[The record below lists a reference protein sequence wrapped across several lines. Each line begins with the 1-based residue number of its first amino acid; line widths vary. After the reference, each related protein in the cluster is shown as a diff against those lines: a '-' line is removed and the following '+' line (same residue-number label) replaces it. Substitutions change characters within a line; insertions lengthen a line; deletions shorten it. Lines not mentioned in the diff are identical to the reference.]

1 MVVLCVL
8 QYVFSL
14 SIAEEGLGI
23 DWVLF
28 NTGAKSILFI
38 SMLVPNSRL
47 LKLLPEEKKSQNQ
60 YYYDYFYDW
69 AIGYIIKL

>member
-47 LKLLPEEKKSQNQ
+47 LKLLPEEKKSPNQ